1 MRTLAALA
9 VFAAAGFATWLA
21 WIAYGVLCEEGCA
34 GRPWPLVA
42 QLVTAC
48 AGFLFAAVAA
58 QAIAT
63 GANARARAATAAAAA
78 AYVAWA
84 ALLIAAV

>member
-1 MRTLAALA
+1 MRRLAALA
-9 VFAAAGFATWLA
+9 VVAAASFATWLA

-34 GRPWPLVA
+34 GRPWPLIA
-42 QLVTAC
+42 QLVAAC
-48 AGFLFAAVAA
+48 TGFLFASVAA

-63 GANARARAATAAAAA
+63 GADARARVATAATAVVG
-78 AYVAWA
+78 VAWV

>member
-1 MRTLAALA
+1 VRRLAALA
-9 VFAAAGFATWLA
+9 VLAAASLATWLA

-34 GRPWPLVA
+34 GRPWPLIA
-42 QLVTAC
+42 QLVAAC
-48 AGFLFAAVAA
+48 TGFLFAAVAA

-63 GANARARAATAAAAA
+63 GADARARVATAATAVAG
-78 AYVAWA
+78 VAWV

>member
-1 MRTLAALA
+1 VRRLAALA
-9 VFAAAGFATWLA
+9 VLAAAGFATWLA

-34 GRPWPLVA
+34 GRPWPLIG

-48 AGFLFAAVAA
+48 AGFLLAAAAA

-63 GANARARAATAAAAA
+63 GAHARARVATTAAAA
-78 AYVAWA
+78 AYVAWV